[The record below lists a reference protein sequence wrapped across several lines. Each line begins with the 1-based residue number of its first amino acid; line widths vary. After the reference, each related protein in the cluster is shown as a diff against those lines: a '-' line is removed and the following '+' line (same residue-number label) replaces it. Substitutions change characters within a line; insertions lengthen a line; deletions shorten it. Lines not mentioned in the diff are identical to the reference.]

1 MRKFSTLMLAI
12 VSMSMICGFICG
24 IQYTVRYAEIYV
36 TPEDVIY
43 MQIAGQVYAHEA
55 E

>member
-24 IQYTVRYAEIYV
+24 ILYTARYAEIYV
-36 TPEDVIY
+36 TPEDVIC
-43 MQIAGQVYAHEA
+43 MQIAGQVYTHEA